1 MRISDWSSDVC
12 SSDLQRSIATGI
24 ADAMHRQ
31 GAELALT
38 YQTEKLRS
46 RVEDA
51 AKEYGSNIVLPL
63 DVASD
68 EQIEACFAELGKHWT
83 DGFDILVHCIAY
95 APREAIGGDF
105 LDGLTRENFSIAQ
118 DISAY
123 SLAALA
129 KAARPAMQGR
139 NGAILTLTYLGS
151 IRALPNY
158 NVLGLAKASL
168 ESTVRYLALT
178 PGPEGTRVNAIS
190 AVPFKTLAAS
200 GVGNS
205 PKLHRPFE
213 APPPQ

>member
-1 MRISDWSSDVC
+1 
-12 SSDLQRSIATGI
+12 
-24 ADAMHRQ
+24 MHRQ

-118 DISAY
+118 DLPAY

-129 KAARPAMQGR
+129 NAARPAMQGR
-139 NGAILTLTYLGS
+139 TGATLTLTHPGS
-151 IRALPNY
+151 IRADRKR
-158 NVLGLAKASL
+158 VLQGKRGSI
-168 ESTVRYLALT
+168 
-178 PGPEGTRVNAIS
+178 RVE
-190 AVPFKTLAAS
+190 L
-200 GVGNS
+200 GG
-205 PKLHRPFE
+205 R
-213 APPPQ
+213 

>member
-1 MRISDWSSDVC
+1 
-12 SSDLQRSIATGI
+12 
-24 ADAMHRQ
+24 MHRQ

-151 IRALPNY
+151 IRALQNY
-158 NVLGLAKASL
+158 NVMGVAQASL
-168 ESTVRYLALT
+168 DSTVRDLALN
-178 PGPEGTRVNAIS
+178 PGPQGTRVNAIP
-190 AVPFKTLAAS
+190 AGPFQQLPAS
-200 GVGNS
+200 GVGNFRHM
-205 PKLHRPFE
+205 LRPFQ
-213 APPPQ
+213 PPPPLPP